1 MLSSRSGLGIFPAPI
16 ILVLAC
22 SSSAKTPDSAIGG
35 SDTTAADDAPATP
48 DSGNGGGDTAIAD
61 DARATP
67 EYDASVS
74 SIDPPPCDS
83 FCSSVQ
89 PSYPTN
95 EAWGGVGNVTTYS
108 TSPSAGGACQYGTT
122 QIRYFAAISV
132 NLQPGD
138 GKGAW
143 QNGRICGQ
151 FAEVLAQ
158 TSQGPRT
165 AVVRIMDK
173 CPDGFCGIDLGGD
186 ATAAVMADY
195 PGRYAGRWKW
205 VPCTG
210 HAETFDG
217 PTSLYVKLGSS
228 KWWSRIQ
235 IRNPPT
241 GVSSM
246 AWRRAGSTDAYQDLT
261 FAEDNLEN
269 FYSVPTAVL
278 QASSQVEILV
288 RYSDG
293 TSATL
298 PIASD
303 DLGKEDASY
312 PLP

>member
-1 MLSSRSGLGIFPAPI
+1 MLSTGSPLWALTTPIFVAM
-16 ILVLAC
+16 AC
-22 SSSAKTPDSAIGG
+22 SSSAGTSDSAIGG
-35 SDTTAADDAPATP
+35 GDAAAAGDTVATDDTVVAGDARSAPA
-48 DSGNGGGDTAIAD
+48 
-61 DARATP
+61 
-67 EYDASVS
+67 YDASVA
-74 SIDPPPCDS
+74 SIDPPPCES
-83 FCSSVQ
+83 LCSSVQ

-122 QIRYFAAISV
+122 QVRFFAAISV

-138 GKGAW
+138 GQGAW

-151 FAEVLAQ
+151 CAEVLAQ

-210 HAETFDG
+210 HPETFDG

-241 GVSSM
+241 GISSM
-246 AWRRAGSTDAYQDLT
+246 AWRHAGGTDAYQELT

-269 FYSVPTAVL
+269 FYTVPTAVL

-288 RYSDG
+288 RYTDG

-298 PIASD
+298 KIASD

>member
-1 MLSSRSGLGIFPAPI
+1 MNISSCRFAACISVLALA
-16 ILVLAC
+16 LVAWSAC
-22 SSSAKTPDSAIGG
+22 SSSSERTPAH
-35 SDTTAADDAPATP
+35 
-48 DSGNGGGDTAIAD
+48 
-61 DARATP
+61 
-67 EYDASVS
+67 DASTS
-74 SIDPPPCDS
+74 STDPQPCES
-83 FCSSVQ
+83 SCSSVQ

-122 QIRYFAAISV
+122 QVRYFAAISV

-151 FAEVLAQ
+151 CAEVLAQ

-195 PGRYAGRWKW
+195 AGRYAGSWKW

-210 HAETFDG
+210 HPETFDG
-217 PTSLYVKLGSS
+217 PTSLYVKEGSS
-228 KWWSRIQ
+228 TWWSRIQ

-241 GVSSM
+241 GITSM
-246 AWRRAGSTDAYQDLT
+246 AWRPAGSSDAFQDLV
-261 FAEDNLEN
+261 FAEGNLEN
-269 FYSVPTAVL
+269 FYSVPVSVL
-278 QASSQVEILV
+278 QSTSKVEILV
-288 RYSDG
+288 RYAEG
-293 TSATL
+293 TSASL
-298 PIASD
+298 QIASD
-303 DLGKEDASY
+303 DLGKADASY

>member
-1 MLSSRSGLGIFPAPI
+1 MLSTHFTRWTLTAPI
-16 ILVLAC
+16 LVALAC
-22 SSSAKTPDSAIGG
+22 SSSAKTPDSAVGG
-35 SDTTAADDAPATP
+35 SDTIAAD
-48 DSGNGGGDTAIAD
+48 
-61 DARATP
+61 
-67 EYDASVS
+67 ASTS
-74 SIDPPPCDS
+74 STDPQPCES
-83 FCSSVQ
+83 SCSSVQ

-95 EAWGGVGNVTTYS
+95 ESWGGVGNVTTYS

-122 QIRYFAAISV
+122 QVRYFAAISV

-151 FAEVLAQ
+151 CAEVLAQ

-165 AVVRIMDK
+165 VVVRIMDK

-186 ATAAVMADY
+186 ATTAVMADY
-195 PGRYAGRWKW
+195 AGRYAGRWKW

-210 HAETFDG
+210 HPETFDG
-217 PTSLYVKLGSS
+217 PTSLYVKQGSS
-228 KWWSRIQ
+228 TWWSRIQ
-235 IRNPPT
+235 IRNPPMGIT
-241 GVSSM
+241 SM
-246 AWRRAGSTDAYQDLT
+246 AWRPAGSSDAYQDLV

-269 FYSVPTAVL
+269 FYSVPVAVL
-278 QASSQVEILV
+278 QSTSKVEILV
-288 RYSDG
+288 RYADG